1 MVPDINFLL
10 VGNSRLHWAK
20 YSKNQS
26 IFFHTKKEQKVPANI
41 DLDQLIW
48 ASVGKLPNFLLKK
61 ENEIKTKDIQLSNLP
76 DYFGVDRAFAC
87 IAALKIIE
95 NPKKKDLL
103 IADFGTILSITK
115 LNSNGSIIGGQLL
128 PGFLTQLKSMEQ
140 NTKNLKVPKKYD
152 IPIKDFL
159 INTEEAILKGVINS
173 LTGVINSLFNPEK
186 DILIICGGD
195 SQLLTKSLKTK
206 DINLSNLP
214 DYFGIDRALAC
225 LAAQKIIENPLKKDL
240 LIADFGTILSITKL
254 NSNGSIIGGQ
264 LTPGFLTQ
272 LKSMEQNTKNLTV
285 PKKYDIPIKDFL
297 INTEEA
303 ILKGVINS
311 LTGVIHSLFNPEK
324 DILVICGG
332 DSELLTKS
340 LKTQKENI
348 INAPDL
354 VMEGMIIHYL
364 SIKN

>member
-1 MVPDINFLL
+1 MVSDINFLL

-26 IFFHTKKEQKVPANI
+26 EFFHTKKEQKVLENI
-41 DLDQLIW
+41 DLDRLIW

-61 ENEIKTKDIQLSNLP
+61 ENEIKTKDIHLSNLP
-76 DYFGVDRAFAC
+76 DYFGIDRALAC
-87 IAALKIIE
+87 LAALKTID
-95 NPKKKDLL
+95 NPFNKDLL

-115 LNSNGSIIGGQLL
+115 LNSNGLIIGGQLI

-152 IPIKDFL
+152 IPIKDFV

-173 LTGVINSLFNPEK
+173 LTGVIYSLFNPE
-186 DILIICGGD
+186 
-195 SQLLTKSLKTK
+195 
-206 DINLSNLP
+206 N
-214 DYFGIDRALAC
+214 
-225 LAAQKIIENPLKKDL
+225 
-240 LIADFGTILSITKL
+240 
-254 NSNGSIIGGQ
+254 
-264 LTPGFLTQ
+264 
-272 LKSMEQNTKNLTV
+272 
-285 PKKYDIPIKDFL
+285 
-297 INTEEA
+297 
-303 ILKGVINS
+303 
-311 LTGVIHSLFNPEK
+311 

-348 INAPDL
+348 ISAPNL
-354 VMEGMIIHYL
+354 VMEGMIIQYL

>member
-26 IFFHTKKEQKVPANI
+26 KFFHTKKEQKVPENI
-41 DLDQLIW
+41 DLDKLIW
-48 ASVGKLPNFLLKK
+48 SSVGKLPNFLLKQ

-76 DYFGVDRAFAC
+76 DYFGVDRALAC

-95 NPKKKDLL
+95 NPFNKDLI

-140 NTKNLKVPKKYD
+140 NTKNLKGPQTYD

-195 SQLLTKSLKTK
+195 SQLLTKSLKT
-206 DINLSNLP
+206 
-214 DYFGIDRALAC
+214 
-225 LAAQKIIENPLKKDL
+225 
-240 LIADFGTILSITKL
+240 
-254 NSNGSIIGGQ
+254 
-264 LTPGFLTQ
+264 
-272 LKSMEQNTKNLTV
+272 
-285 PKKYDIPIKDFL
+285 
-297 INTEEA
+297 
-303 ILKGVINS
+303 
-311 LTGVIHSLFNPEK
+311 
-324 DILVICGG
+324 
-332 DSELLTKS
+332 
-340 LKTQKENI
+340 QKENI
-348 INAPDL
+348 INAP
-354 VMEGMIIHYL
+354 
-364 SIKN
+364 N

>member
-1 MVPDINFLL
+1 MVSDINFLL

-26 IFFHTKKEQKVPANI
+26 KFFHTKKKQKVPKNI
-41 DLDQLIW
+41 DLNKLIW
-48 ASVGKLPNFLLKK
+48 ASVGKLPNFSLRE
-61 ENEIKTKDIQLSNLP
+61 ENEIKTKDIALSNLP
-76 DYFGVDRAFAC
+76 DYFGIDRALAC
-87 IAALKIIE
+87 LAAQKIIE
-95 NPKKKDLL
+95 NPLKKDLL

-115 LNSNGSIIGGQLL
+115 LNSNGSIIGGQLI

-186 DILIICGGD
+186 DIL
-195 SQLLTKSLKTK
+195 
-206 DINLSNLP
+206 
-214 DYFGIDRALAC
+214 
-225 LAAQKIIENPLKKDL
+225 
-240 LIADFGTILSITKL
+240 
-254 NSNGSIIGGQ
+254 
-264 LTPGFLTQ
+264 
-272 LKSMEQNTKNLTV
+272 
-285 PKKYDIPIKDFL
+285 
-297 INTEEA
+297 
-303 ILKGVINS
+303 
-311 LTGVIHSLFNPEK
+311 
-324 DILVICGG
+324 VICGG

-340 LKTQKENI
+340 LKTPKKNI

-354 VMEGMIIHYL
+354 VMEGMIIHHL

>member
-1 MVPDINFLL
+1 MVSDINFLL

-20 YSKNQS
+20 YSNNESQ
-26 IFFHTKKEQKVPANI
+26 FFHTKKDQKVPENI

-48 ASVGKLPNFLLKK
+48 ASVGKLPNFLLQK

-76 DYFGVDRAFAC
+76 DYLGVDRALAS

-95 NPKKKDLL
+95 NPLKKDLL

-115 LNSNGSIIGGQLL
+115 LNSNGSIIGGQLI

-195 SQLLTKSLKTK
+195 SQLLTKSLTTK
-206 DINLSNLP
+206 
-214 DYFGIDRALAC
+214 
-225 LAAQKIIENPLKKDL
+225 
-240 LIADFGTILSITKL
+240 
-254 NSNGSIIGGQ
+254 
-264 LTPGFLTQ
+264 
-272 LKSMEQNTKNLTV
+272 
-285 PKKYDIPIKDFL
+285 
-297 INTEEA
+297 
-303 ILKGVINS
+303 
-311 LTGVIHSLFNPEK
+311 
-324 DILVICGG
+324 
-332 DSELLTKS
+332 
-340 LKTQKENI
+340 KENI
-348 INAPDL
+348 INAPNL
-354 VMEGMIIHYL
+354 VMEGMIIHHL

>member
-1 MVPDINFLL
+1 MVSNINFLL

-26 IFFHTKKEQKVPANI
+26 KFFHTKKEQKVPGNI

-76 DYFGVDRAFAC
+76 DYFGVDRALAC

-95 NPKKKDLL
+95 NPFKKDLL

-115 LNSNGSIIGGQLL
+115 LNSNGSIIGGQLI

-173 LTGVINSLFNPEK
+173 LTGAINSLFNP
-186 DILIICGGD
+186 
-195 SQLLTKSLKTK
+195 
-206 DINLSNLP
+206 
-214 DYFGIDRALAC
+214 A
-225 LAAQKIIENPLKKDL
+225 
-240 LIADFGTILSITKL
+240 
-254 NSNGSIIGGQ
+254 
-264 LTPGFLTQ
+264 
-272 LKSMEQNTKNLTV
+272 
-285 PKKYDIPIKDFL
+285 
-297 INTEEA
+297 
-303 ILKGVINS
+303 
-311 LTGVIHSLFNPEK
+311 K
-324 DILVICGG
+324 DILVTCGG
-332 DSELLTKS
+332 DSEFLTKS

-348 INAPDL
+348 INAPNL
-354 VMEGMIIHYL
+354 VMEGMIVHHL
-364 SIKN
+364 ALKKLF

>member
-10 VGNSRLHWAK
+10 IGNSRLHWAK

-26 IFFHTKKEQKVPANI
+26 KFFHTKKEEKVPENI

-61 ENEIKTKDIQLSNLP
+61 ENEI
-76 DYFGVDRAFAC
+76 
-87 IAALKIIE
+87 
-95 NPKKKDLL
+95 
-103 IADFGTILSITK
+103 
-115 LNSNGSIIGGQLL
+115 
-128 PGFLTQLKSMEQ
+128 
-140 NTKNLKVPKKYD
+140 
-152 IPIKDFL
+152 
-159 INTEEAILKGVINS
+159 
-173 LTGVINSLFNPEK
+173 
-186 DILIICGGD
+186 
-195 SQLLTKSLKTK
+195 KTK

-311 LTGVIHSLFNPEK
+311 LTGVIHSLFNSEK

-354 VMEGMIIHYL
+354 VMEGMIIHHL

>member
-1 MVPDINFLL
+1 MVSDINFLL

-26 IFFHTKKEQKVPANI
+26 KFFHTKKEQKVPKNI

-48 ASVGKLPNFLLKK
+48 AAVGKLPNFLLKK

-76 DYFGVDRAFAC
+76 DYFGVDRALAC
-87 IAALKIIE
+87 IAALKPIE
-95 NPKKKDLL
+95 NPLNKDLI

-115 LNSNGSIIGGQLL
+115 FNSNGSIIGGQLL
-128 PGFLTQLKSMEQ
+128 PGYLTQLKSMEQ

-206 DINLSNLP
+206 
-214 DYFGIDRALAC
+214 
-225 LAAQKIIENPLKKDL
+225 
-240 LIADFGTILSITKL
+240 
-254 NSNGSIIGGQ
+254 
-264 LTPGFLTQ
+264 
-272 LKSMEQNTKNLTV
+272 
-285 PKKYDIPIKDFL
+285 
-297 INTEEA
+297 
-303 ILKGVINS
+303 
-311 LTGVIHSLFNPEK
+311 
-324 DILVICGG
+324 
-332 DSELLTKS
+332 
-340 LKTQKENI
+340 KENI
-348 INAPDL
+348 INSPNL
-354 VMEGMIIHYL
+354 VMEGMIIHHL
-364 SIKN
+364 SIKKLA